1 MNIDKSYKGSAAEVM
16 IGIPASSGIAIGTAF
31 VIKTDVFVDIHKHI
45 SENEISSEIE
55 RYRKAQSN
63 LVTEFNDALSK
74 VPESAHDLLAILQA
88 DLMMVEDEF
97 QSEEIINH
105 IKNLHTSETA
115 LILCFEQTKN
125 MLKHSSDELFR
136 ERITELDN
144 ILKRFLINLGKEEKY
159 TDLPD
164 NCIIIAQFLTPTE
177 LLSLRDKNIQG
188 IVTEVGGITSHLAI
202 LSRSFSLPAVISVN
216 YATSE
221 INNNDSL
228 IIDGFTGQVFINPD
242 EELSQYYAEK
252 KEKIKEHLDQLGEL
266 IGLPCITTDG
276 REINLWCNANNIEDV
291 KNAKL
296 VSSVGLGLVRTES
309 QVIALNR
316 FPNEI
321 EQYEYYKDI
330 ADTAY
335 PMIVTLRAFDV
346 GTDKYS
352 DNLLIREENPALG
365 LRGIRYLLA
374 QKDLFKIQLKAI
386 LKASRNKNIR
396 LLLPMITSIEE
407 VISSKQLVEEC
418 KQELLKEDETFD
430 KDILIG
436 LMIETPAAALIADE
450 LSQICDFFSIGT
462 NDLTQY
468 CLAADRTNELLS
480 EFFNT
485 FHPGVLRLIEF
496 AVNAGHKN
504 GIPVA
509 ICGEMAGHP
518 FATPLLIGMGVDE
531 LSVAPSL
538 FLEVKEKILSMSYEE
553 TKAYSNKVLKTTIVR
568 DIFNSIDT

>member
-1 MNIDKSYKGSAAEVM
+1 
-16 IGIPASSGIAIGTAF
+16 
-31 VIKTDVFVDIHKHI
+31 
-45 SENEISSEIE
+45 
-55 RYRKAQSN
+55 
-63 LVTEFNDALSK
+63 
-74 VPESAHDLLAILQA
+74 
-88 DLMMVEDEF
+88 
-97 QSEEIINH
+97 
-105 IKNLHTSETA
+105 
-115 LILCFEQTKN
+115 
-125 MLKHSSDELFR
+125 
-136 ERITELDN
+136 
-144 ILKRFLINLGKEEKY
+144 
-159 TDLPD
+159 
-164 NCIIIAQFLTPTE
+164 
-177 LLSLRDKNIQG
+177 
-188 IVTEVGGITSHLAI
+188 
-202 LSRSFSLPAVISVN
+202 
-216 YATSE
+216 
-221 INNNDSL
+221 
-228 IIDGFTGQVFINPD
+228 
-242 EELSQYYAEK
+242 
-252 KEKIKEHLDQLGEL
+252 
-266 IGLPCITTDG
+266 
-276 REINLWCNANNIEDV
+276 V